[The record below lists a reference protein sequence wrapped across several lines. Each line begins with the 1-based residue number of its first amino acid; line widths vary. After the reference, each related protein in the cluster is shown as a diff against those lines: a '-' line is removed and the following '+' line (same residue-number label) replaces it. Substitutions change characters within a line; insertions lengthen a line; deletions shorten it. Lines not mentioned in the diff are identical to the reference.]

1 MASPIAPPTPAAEH
15 AAYEDSGEESR
26 TFNQKS
32 KPTALANI
40 LTVVRRTWLL
50 GFTSFGGPAVHI
62 ILLRK
67 KFVEGVEPWLDS
79 KTFADLFAL
88 SAALPGPGSTQL
100 IFSIARQRSFLA

>member
-1 MASPIAPPTPAAEH
+1 M
-15 AAYEDSGEESR
+15 
-26 TFNQKS
+26 
-32 KPTALANI
+32 
-40 LTVVRRTWLL
+40 

-67 KFVEGVEPWLDS
+67 KFVEGVEPWMDS

-100 IFSIARQRSFLA
+100 MFSIVRRRSRSVEGSVESDTDLPFVLL